1 MAKFLYFGKLLMTA
15 SVAILG
21 SMALI
26 SQQMSNRRNARGI
39 LLRTVLLDKQLLR
52 VKKKR
57 NRKKR
62 SFWIRP
68 GRSSFWIRP
77 GRSSIWWE
85 NIISG
90 QMFIV
95 LCEDNKF
102 GYQKK
107 ITDQKLY
114 LVYLTVSASCIKR
127 TQNIFRCFMRDRMA

>member
-1 MAKFLYFGKLLMTA
+1 MTA

-26 SQQMSNRRNARGI
+26 SQQMNNYRRNARGI
-39 LLRTVLLDKQLLR
+39 LLRTVLLDKELLR

-68 GRSSFWIRP
+68 GRSS
-77 GRSSIWWE
+77 IWWE
-85 NIISG
+85 SVISG
-90 QMFIV
+90 QMFLV

-102 GYQKK
+102 VYQKK

-114 LVYLTVSASCIKR
+114 FVSLTLSASCIKR
-127 TQNIFRCFMRDRMA
+127 TQNIFRCFMRDRMALKFPNIQRNIQLFV